1 MPEPDLS
8 KKLLNMGAGSR
19 EEGGL
24 GARKQNVEEYDD
36 ATSGPPALPKAT
48 PAQDNPD
55 KINKKAKYGDRK
67 GEVRIPVDQMIR
79 PLGSFKKG
87 TDYVPKT
94 GIYKLHEG
102 EAVKTA
108 EENKMDPMALV
119 PGRSEEKP
127 NKVVHEIRS
136 RKAHSGGVIHEHHH
150 THPEHHK
157 MEEHTSPDAAA
168 AGAHVA
174 SMLGEGAPPADAGAP
189 PAAGA
194 PAV

>member
-1 MPEPDLS
+1 MPVRQKQQYIMNDGPGLAQSARETSAVLD
-8 KKLLNMGAGSR
+8 AGDIS
-19 EEGGL
+19 
-24 GARKQNVEEYDD
+24 
-36 ATSGPPALPKAT
+36 SSLPKAT
-48 PAQDNPD
+48 PPQVNPD
-55 KINKKAKYGDRK
+55 KIDKNAKYGDRK
-67 GEVRIPVDQMIR
+67 GEVRIPVDQMTR
-79 PLGSFKKG
+79 PLGSFKTG

-94 GIYKLHEG
+94 GIYELHKG

-127 NKVVHEIRS
+127 KKVVHEIRS

-174 SMLGEGAPPADAGAP
+174 SMLGGEDAGAP
-189 PAAGA
+189 PAGAPPAGPPAGA
-194 PAV
+194 PPVAV